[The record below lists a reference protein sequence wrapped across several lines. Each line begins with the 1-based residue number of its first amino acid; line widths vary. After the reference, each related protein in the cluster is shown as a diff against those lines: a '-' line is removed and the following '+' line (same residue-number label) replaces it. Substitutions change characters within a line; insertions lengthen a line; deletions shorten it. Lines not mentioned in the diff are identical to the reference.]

1 MDPATSSWASAP
13 VMPVGMYN
21 GGATGTDGKFFIM
34 GGVPSTYEKYLYAYT
49 VATSTWGRLP
59 DMPRGRYAF
68 NAASS
73 SSKIYAVGGYATNPS
88 GVTSDVDV
96 YEIPTSTWS
105 GLPALPIPMYRNQA
119 GVIGSVLWATGDTSG
134 YGGNLYSY
142 TPGR

>member
-1 MDPATSSWASAP
+1 
-13 VMPVGMYN
+13 MPEYMYN

-34 GGVPSTYEKYLYAYT
+34 GGQPSTYDKYLYAYT

-59 DMPRGRYAF
+59 DMPTGRYSF

-73 SSKIYAVGGYATNPS
+73 SSKIYAVGGYATYQVGSPA
-88 GVTSDVDV
+88 GVTGDVDV

-119 GVIGSVLWATGDTSG
+119 GVIGSVLWATGGPTDKE
-134 YGGNLYSY
+134 GNLYSY

>member
-1 MDPATSSWASAP
+1 
-13 VMPVGMYN
+13 MPVEMYN
-21 GGATGTDGKFFIM
+21 GGATGTDGKFFVI
-34 GGVPSTYEKYLYAYT
+34 GGQPSTYDEHMYAYT

-59 DMPRGRYAF
+59 DMPRSRYSF

-73 SSKIYAVGGYATNPS
+73 SSKIYAVGGLNYP

-119 GVIGSVLWATGDTSG
+119 GVIGSVLWATGDQPG